1 MGRSGWNTGTTFA
14 QSDDLLMVHL
24 HLACFRG
31 LSSLNP
37 FSLLT
42 AWRQLLQNSQYQSCQ
57 ELEDMDATENIFGD
71 HYGTSVVSPAR
82 ILCLCFTWLQAAHV
96 GTSALF
102 RVFRGHVAF
111 EGIYFF
117 FCIMCQSTQAL
128 LPLSLL
134 RLVCLNFCLT
144 FSAPC
149 SQGLFA
155 FSLSRAK
162 EAFLC
167 LSKNL

>member
-1 MGRSGWNTGTTFA
+1 
-14 QSDDLLMVHL
+14 MVHL

-82 ILCLCFTWLQAAHV
+82 ILCLCFT
-96 GTSALF
+96 
-102 RVFRGHVAF
+102 
-111 EGIYFF
+111 
-117 FCIMCQSTQAL
+117 
-128 LPLSLL
+128 
-134 RLVCLNFCLT
+134 
-144 FSAPC
+144 
-149 SQGLFA
+149 
-155 FSLSRAK
+155 
-162 EAFLC
+162 
-167 LSKNL
+167 